1 MMYTSLLLV
10 LLPFAAKGA
19 DDCAQVGAKVGPNNV
34 KTVKKFFRLLDH
46 DEKGTVTED
55 KLDNEVE
62 KQKSI
67 NDLFAGKMSC
77 MDAPAGKDFG
87 YPGFDL
93 KDVKKEE
100 CSFANLG
107 VPKDEKVK
115 LSPWEIIDISWDQSL
130 CGKRVWSQNVHKK
143 AKGPGGTAKNLYD
156 VTIWD
161 FNDDGE
167 IVGARFFE
175 DTNTLVKVFKMHATL
190 DKGDETA
197 EEKEWADASEEKW
210 AQGTF
215 LPSSSRR
222 DGGNLRDAGF
232 LVIGLTVGVFGMRL
246 WSWAARARGNPVG
259 YTSPN

>member
-1 MMYTSLLLV
+1 MMYTPLLVV

-19 DDCAQVGAKVGPNNV
+19 DDCAQLGAKVGPENV
-34 KTVKKFFRLLDH
+34 KTIKKYFGLLSN
-46 DEKGTVTED
+46 DEHSTFTEE
-55 KLDNEVE
+55 KLDDEFE

-67 NDLFAGKMSC
+67 TDLFADKMSC
-77 MDAPAGKDFG
+77 MNAPEGKDFG
-87 YPGFDL
+87 YPGFYL
-93 KDVKKEE
+93 KDVTKED
-100 CSFANLG
+100 CVASSG

-115 LSPWEIIDISWDQSL
+115 VSPWKIVDISWDQSL

-143 AKGPGGTAKNLYD
+143 MMGPGGTANNLYD

-161 FNDDGE
+161 FNDDGK

-175 DTNTLVKVFKMHATL
+175 DTNTLLKVFKMHATL

-197 EEKEWADASEEKW
+197 EQKEWADASEGKW

-222 DGGNLRDAGF
+222 DGGNLRDASF
-232 LVIGLTVGVFGMRL
+232 LVIGLTLGVFGMRI

-259 YTSPN
+259 YSSPN